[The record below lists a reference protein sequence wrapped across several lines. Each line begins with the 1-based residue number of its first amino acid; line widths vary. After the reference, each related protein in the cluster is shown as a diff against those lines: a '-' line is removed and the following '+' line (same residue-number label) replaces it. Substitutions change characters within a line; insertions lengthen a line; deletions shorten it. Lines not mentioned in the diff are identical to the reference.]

1 MTTQKTPSPFEKIT
15 TIGNEL
21 SVELQKI
28 ICQVEKLTEI
38 GIALSAEKDTTQLLE
53 KILIGAKSITNS
65 DGGTIY
71 QVVGD
76 SIKIEIIHSDSL
88 GISLGG
94 EGNIINIPN
103 IPLYEENG
111 EPNLKNVV
119 CYSYHNNKT
128 INIADAYDAVHF
140 DFTGTKAFDKKNN
153 YRSKS
158 FLSIP
163 LTNHQGEIIGILQLI
178 NAIDP
183 ETKKIIDFDAVSQ
196 RFAEALAS
204 QAATVLTKQQLII
217 ELENMFE
224 SLVKLIATAVDEKS
238 PYTGGHCRR
247 VPELVSMLTEAAHNT
262 THGYLQ
268 DFRLNDAERYELS
281 IASWLHDCGKIITP
295 EYVIDKATKLEA
307 IFDRIHLVET
317 RFEVL
322 KRDQEIAYL
331 KQQLA
336 NQQNNKNTLSAT
348 SVDKG
353 IVISNAAGGTVAE
366 EQSEQLEQSFQAS
379 IRQLND
385 DLAFIRC
392 CNTGGEAMS
401 DEDIS
406 RIQSL
411 KQLTWSLNNV
421 EVPLMSDEEIY
432 NLSIFR
438 GTLTAEE
445 RKIINNHISVTISML
460 KAIKFPKHL
469 QNVVE
474 IAGGHHER
482 MDGKGY
488 PNGLIREQMSIPAR
502 AMAIADV
509 FEALTAQDRPYKP
522 GKKLSEA
529 LFILKKLKEENHID
543 PDLYDVFI
551 DQKVYK
557 KYAEKFLDNYQIDI
571 E

>member
-1 MTTQKTPSPFEKIT
+1 MTTQNIGSPFEKIANNGSERSSG
-15 TIGNEL
+15 I
-21 SVELQKI
+21 QKI
-28 ICQVEKLTEI
+28 VGQVEKLTEI
-38 GIALSAEKDTTQLLE
+38 GIALSSEKDTSQLLE
-53 KILIGAKSITNS
+53 KILLGAKSITNS

-71 QVVGD
+71 RVDGNT
-76 SIKIEIIHSDSL
+76 IKIEIIRSDSL

-94 EGNIINIPN
+94 GGNSINIPN
-103 IPLYEENG
+103 IPLYGENG

-128 INIADAYDAVHF
+128 INIADAYDASVF

-163 LTNHQGEIIGILQLI
+163 LTNHQAEIIGILQLI

-183 ETKKIIDFDAVSQ
+183 ETKEIIQFDSVSQ

-204 QAATVLTKQQLII
+204 QAATVLTKQQLITD
-217 ELENMFE
+217 LENMFE
-224 SLVKLIATAVDEKS
+224 SLIKLIATAVDEKS

-247 VPELVSMLTEAAHNT
+247 VPELASMLTEAAHDT
-262 THGYLQ
+262 DHGYLR
-268 DFRLNDAERYELS
+268 DFKLSDADRYELN

-295 EYVIDKATKLEA
+295 THVIDKATKLET
-307 IFDRIHLVET
+307 IFDRIHLLET

-331 KQQLA
+331 KQQITEL
-336 NQQNNKNTLSAT
+336 QNNKAPSP
-348 SVDKG
+348 
-353 IVISNAAGGTVAE
+353 E
-366 EQSEQLEQSFQAS
+366 LEQSFQAN
-379 IRQLND
+379 IDHLDNT
-385 DLAFIRC
+385 LAFIRC

-401 DEDIS
+401 NEDIA
-406 RIQSL
+406 RLESL
-411 KQLTWSLNNV
+411 QKQTWLLNNA
-421 EVPLMSDEEIY
+421 EVPVLSDEEVY

-445 RKIINNHISVTISML
+445 RTIINNHINLTISML
-460 KAIKFPKHL
+460 EAIKFPKHL

-474 IAGGHHER
+474 YAGGHHER

-488 PNGLIREQMSIPAR
+488 PNGLSREQMSIPAR

-509 FEALTAQDRPYKP
+509 FEALTAKDRPYKP
-522 GKKLSEA
+522 GKTISEA
-529 LFILKKLKEENHID
+529 LFILKKMKEEGHID
-543 PDLYDVFI
+543 PDLHDAFI
-551 DQKVYK
+551 EQKIYK
-557 KYAEKFLDNYQIDI
+557 KYAEKFLDDFQIDI
-571 E
+571 D

>member
-1 MTTQKTPSPFEKIT
+1 MTQQNTPHSFEQKSSFAIDVV
-15 TIGNEL
+15 NEL
-21 SVELQKI
+21 SADVQKI
-28 ICQVEKLTEI
+28 IGQVEKLTEI
-38 GIALSAEKDTTQLLE
+38 GIALSAEKDTTRLLE
-53 KILIGAKSITNS
+53 KILVGAKSITNA

-71 QVVGD
+71 RVYGD
-76 SIKIEIIHSDSL
+76 IIKIEIIRSDSL
-88 GISLGG
+88 GIYLGG
-94 EGNIINIPN
+94 EGNAINFPN
-103 IPLYEENG
+103 IPLYDENG
-111 EPNLKNVV
+111 QPNLKNVV

-128 INIADAYDAVHF
+128 INIDDAYDAVHF
-140 DFTGTKAFDKKNN
+140 DFVGTKAFDQKNN

-183 ETKKIIDFDAVSQ
+183 ETQEITTFDSVAQ

-217 ELENMFE
+217 DLENMFE

-247 VPELVSMLTEAAHNT
+247 VPELTSMLTEAAHET
-262 THGYLQ
+262 DHGYLQ
-268 DFRLNDAERYELS
+268 NFTLDEADRYELT

-295 EYVIDKATKLEA
+295 ENVIDKATKLEA
-307 IFDRIHLVET
+307 IFDRIHLVEA

-336 NQQNNKNTLSAT
+336 DT
-348 SVDKG
+348 SPQ
-353 IVISNAAGGTVAE
+353 AE
-366 EQSEQLEQSFQAS
+366 LEQTFHAN
-379 IRQLND
+379 IAQLD
-385 DLAFIRC
+385 ADLAFIRG

-401 DEDIS
+401 DADIN
-406 RIQSL
+406 RLHSL
-411 KQLTWSLNNV
+411 KQQTWTLNNT
-421 EVPLMSDEEIY
+421 ELPLLSDEEIY

-438 GTLTAEE
+438 GTLTPEE
-445 RKIINNHISVTISML
+445 RKIINNHINVTIAML
-460 KAIKFPKHL
+460 ETIKFPKHL

-488 PNGLIREQMSIPAR
+488 PKGLTREQMSIPAR

-509 FEALTAQDRPYKP
+509 FEALTAKDRPYKS

-529 LFILKKLKEENHID
+529 LFILKKMKEEGHVD
-543 PDLYDVFI
+543 PDLYDAFI
-551 DQKVYK
+551 ERKVYK
-557 KYAEKFLDNYQIDI
+557 KYAEKFLDAEQIDVD
-571 E
+571 

>member
-1 MTTQKTPSPFEKIT
+1 MTTQNTINQFEKT
-15 TIGNEL
+15 TMGIRVDNGL
-21 SVELQKI
+21 SIDIQKI
-28 ICQVEKLTEI
+28 IGQVEKLTDI
-38 GIALSAEKDTTQLLE
+38 GIALSTEKDTAKLLE
-53 KILIGAKSITNS
+53 KILLGAKSITNA

-71 QVVGD
+71 RVEGNT
-76 SIKIEIIHSDSL
+76 IKIEIIHSDSL

-94 EGNIINIPN
+94 GGNALNIPN
-103 IPLYEENG
+103 IPLYGENG
-111 EPNLKNVV
+111 EANLKNVV

-163 LTNHQGEIIGILQLI
+163 LNNHQGEIIGILQLI
-178 NAIDP
+178 NAIDH
-183 ETKKIIDFDAVSQ
+183 ETNEITNFDSVSQ

-217 ELENMFE
+217 DLENMFE

-247 VPELVSMLTEAAHNT
+247 VPELTSMLTEAAHDTN
-262 THGYLQ
+262 HGYLQ
-268 DFRLNDAERYELS
+268 DFRLTEADRYELS
-281 IASWLHDCGKIITP
+281 IAAWLHDCGKIITP
-295 EYVIDKATKLEA
+295 EYVIDKATKLEG
-307 IFDRIHLVET
+307 IFDRIHLLET
-317 RFEVL
+317 RFEIL
-322 KRDQEIAYL
+322 KRDQEIAFL
-331 KQQLA
+331 KQRLTE
-336 NQQNNKNTLSAT
+336 QQNNKPASP
-348 SVDKG
+348 
-353 IVISNAAGGTVAE
+353 E
-366 EQSEQLEQSFQAS
+366 LERSFQAN
-379 IRQLND
+379 IAQLDN

-406 RIQSL
+406 RLYSL
-411 KQLTWSLNNV
+411 QKLTWSLNNAD
-421 EVPLMSDEEIY
+421 VPLLSDEEIY

-438 GTLTAEE
+438 GTLTSEE
-445 RKIINNHISVTISML
+445 RKVINNHINVTISML
-460 KAIKFPKHL
+460 ETIKFPKHL

-474 IAGGHHER
+474 YAGGHHER

-488 PNGLIREQMSIPAR
+488 PRGLSREEMSIPAR

-509 FEALTAQDRPYKP
+509 FEALTAKDRPYKP

-529 LFILKKLKEENHID
+529 LFILKKMKEERHID
-543 PDLYDVFI
+543 PDLYDAFI
-551 DQKVYK
+551 EQKIYK
-557 KYAEKFLDNYQIDI
+557 KYADKFLDDFQNDVD
-571 E
+571 

>member
-1 MTTQKTPSPFEKIT
+1 MTTQNIIASQFEKIA

-21 SVELQKI
+21 STDLQKI
-28 ICQVEKLTEI
+28 IVQVEKLTEI
-38 GIALSAEKDTTQLLE
+38 GIALSAEKDTRQLLE
-53 KILIGAKSITNS
+53 KILLGAKSITNS

-71 QVVGD
+71 RVDGD
-76 SIKIEIIHSDSL
+76 TIKIEIIRSDSL
-88 GISLGG
+88 GIYLGG
-94 EGNIINIPN
+94 QGNAINIPN

-128 INIADAYDAVHF
+128 INIDDAYDSVHF
-140 DFTGTKAFDKKNN
+140 DFSGTKVFDKKNN

-163 LTNHQGEIIGILQLI
+163 LSNHQGEIIGILQLI

-183 ETKKIIDFDAVSQ
+183 ETKEIIKFDSFSQ

-204 QAATVLTKQQLII
+204 QAATVLTKQQLITD
-217 ELENMFE
+217 LENMFE

-247 VPELVSMLTEAAHNT
+247 VPELTSLLTEAAHNT
-262 THGYLQ
+262 DHGYLQ
-268 DFRLNDAERYELS
+268 DFRLSEADRYELT
-281 IASWLHDCGKIITP
+281 IAAWLHDCGKIITP

-307 IFDRIHLVET
+307 IFDRIHLLET
-317 RFEVL
+317 RIEVL

-336 NQQNNKNTLSAT
+336 AQQDNKPASPDL
-348 SVDKG
+348 
-353 IVISNAAGGTVAE
+353 
-366 EQSEQLEQSFQAS
+366 EQTFRANIAQLEG
-379 IRQLND
+379 
-385 DLAFIRC
+385 DLAFLRD

-401 DEDIS
+401 DEDIA
-406 RIQSL
+406 RIHSL
-411 KQLTWSLNNV
+411 QKLTLSLNNV
-421 EVPLMSDEEIY
+421 DVPLLTDEEIY

-438 GTLTAEE
+438 GTLTSEE
-445 RKIINNHISVTISML
+445 RKIINNHINVTISML
-460 KAIKFPKHL
+460 EAIKFPKHL

-474 IAGGHHER
+474 YAGGHHER

-488 PNGLIREQMSIPAR
+488 PKGLNREQMSIPAR

-509 FEALTAQDRPYKP
+509 FEALTAKDRPYKS

-529 LFILKKLKEENHID
+529 LFILKKMKEEQHID
-543 PDLYDVFI
+543 PDLYDAFI
-551 DQKVYK
+551 EQKVYRQ
-557 KYAEKFLDNYQIDI
+557 YAEKFLDDFQIDVD
-571 E
+571 

>member
-1 MTTQKTPSPFEKIT
+1 MTTQKITPQFEKT
-15 TIGNEL
+15 AGIGNEF
-21 SVELQKI
+21 SADLQKI
-28 ICQVEKLTEI
+28 IGQVEKLTDI
-38 GIALSAEKDTTQLLE
+38 GIALSSEKDTAQLLE
-53 KILIGAKSITNS
+53 KILLGAKSITNA

-71 QVVGD
+71 RVDGNA
-76 SIKIEIIHSDSL
+76 IKIEIIRSDSL
-88 GISLGG
+88 GIFLGG
-94 EGNIINIPN
+94 GGNAINIPN
-103 IPLYEENG
+103 IPLYGENG

-128 INIADAYDAVHF
+128 INIDDAYDAANF

-183 ETKKIIDFDAVSQ
+183 ETKEIIKFDSVSQ

-204 QAATVLTKQQLII
+204 QAATVLTKQQLITD
-217 ELENMFE
+217 LENMFE

-247 VPELVSMLTEAAHNT
+247 VPELTLMLTEAAHDT
-262 THGYLQ
+262 DHGYLQ
-268 DFRLNDAERYELS
+268 DFRLTEADRYELT

-295 EYVIDKATKLEA
+295 EYVIDKATKLET
-307 IFDRIHLVET
+307 IFDRIHLLEA

-322 KRDQEIAYL
+322 KRDREIALL

-336 NQQNNKNTLSAT
+336 ELQNNK
-348 SVDKG
+348 
-353 IVISNAAGGTVAE
+353 TV
-366 EQSEQLEQSFQAS
+366 SPLLEQSYQADIS
-379 IRQLND
+379 RLND
-385 DLAFIRC
+385 DLAFIRL

-401 DEDIS
+401 DDDIA
-406 RIQSL
+406 RLQSL
-411 KQLTWSLNNV
+411 QKIRWSLNNV
-421 EVPLMSDEEIY
+421 DVPLLSDEEVY

-438 GTLTAEE
+438 GTLTSEE
-445 RKIINNHISVTISML
+445 RNIINNHINVTISML
-460 KAIKFPKHL
+460 EAIKFPKHL

-474 IAGGHHER
+474 YAGGHHER

-488 PNGLIREQMSIPAR
+488 PKGLSREQMSIPAR

-509 FEALTAQDRPYKP
+509 FEALTAKDRPYKQ

-529 LFILKKLKEENHID
+529 LFILNKLKEDKHID
-543 PDLYDVFI
+543 PDLHDAFI
-551 DQKVYK
+551 KQKIYK
-557 KYAEKFLDNYQIDI
+557 KYAEKFLDDSQIDTD
-571 E
+571 

>member
-1 MTTQKTPSPFEKIT
+1 MTTQKIITPFEKIT

-21 SVELQKI
+21 SADLQKI
-28 ICQVEKLTEI
+28 IGQVEKLTDI
-38 GIALSAEKDTTQLLE
+38 GIALSSEKDTTQLLE
-53 KILIGAKSITNS
+53 KILLGAKSITNS

-71 QVVGD
+71 RIDGNT
-76 SIKIEIIHSDSL
+76 IKIEIIRSDSL

-94 EGNIINIPN
+94 EGNAINIPN
-103 IPLYEENG
+103 IPLYGENG

-128 INIADAYDAVHF
+128 INIDDAYDASVF
-140 DFTGTKAFDKKNN
+140 DFAGTRAFDKKSN

-183 ETKKIIDFDAVSQ
+183 ETKEIIKFDSVSQ

-204 QAATVLTKQQLII
+204 QAAIVLTKQQLITD
-217 ELENMFE
+217 LENMFE

-247 VPELVSMLTEAAHNT
+247 VPELTSMLTEAAHDT
-262 THGYLQ
+262 DHGYLQ
-268 DFRLNDAERYELS
+268 DFRLTEADRYELT

-295 EYVIDKATKLEA
+295 EYVIDKATKLET
-307 IFDRIHLVET
+307 IFDRIHLLET

-322 KRDQEIAYL
+322 KRDREIAFL
-331 KQQLA
+331 KQQFTELPD
-336 NQQNNKNTLSAT
+336 NIT
-348 SVDKG
+348 SLLLLDQTYQAD
-353 IVISNAAGGTVAE
+353 IAE
-366 EQSEQLEQSFQAS
+366 LD
-379 IRQLND
+379 D
-385 DLAFIRC
+385 DLAFIRI
-392 CNTGGEAMS
+392 CNSGGEAMS
-401 DEDIS
+401 DKDIA
-406 RIQSL
+406 RLQSL
-411 KQLTWSLNNV
+411 QKLTWSLNNID
-421 EVPLMSDEEIY
+421 VPLLTDEEVY

-438 GTLTAEE
+438 GTLTSEE
-445 RKIINNHISVTISML
+445 RSIINNHINVTISML
-460 KAIKFPKHL
+460 EAIKFPKHL

-474 IAGGHHER
+474 YAGGHHER

-488 PNGLIREQMSIPAR
+488 PKGLSREEMSIPAR

-509 FEALTAQDRPYKP
+509 FEALTAKDRPYKQ

-529 LFILKKLKEENHID
+529 LFILKKLKEDKHID
-543 PDLYDVFI
+543 PDLYDAFI
-551 DQKVYK
+551 EQKIYK
-557 KYAEKFLDNYQIDI
+557 KYAEKFLDDFQIDI
-571 E
+571 D

>member
-1 MTTQKTPSPFEKIT
+1 MITQNIINQFEKIA

-21 SVELQKI
+21 STDMQKI
-28 ICQVEKLTEI
+28 IDQVEKLTDI

-53 KILIGAKSITNS
+53 KILLGAKSITNA

-71 QVVGD
+71 RVEGD
-76 SIKIEIIHSDSL
+76 TIKIEIIRSDSL
-88 GISLGG
+88 GICLGG
-94 EGNIINIPN
+94 GGNALNIPN
-103 IPLYEENG
+103 IPLYEESG

-163 LTNHQGEIIGILQLI
+163 LNNHQGEIIGILQLI
-178 NAIDP
+178 NAIDH
-183 ETKKIIDFDAVSQ
+183 ETRDIIAFDEVSQ
-196 RFAEALAS
+196 RFAETLAS
-204 QAATVLTKQQLII
+204 QAATVLTKQQLIVD
-217 ELENMFE
+217 LENMFE

-247 VPELVSMLTEAAHNT
+247 VPELTLMLAQAASDTN
-262 THGYLQ
+262 HGYLQ
-268 DFRLNDAERYELS
+268 DFTLSEADHYELT

-307 IFDRIHLVET
+307 IFDRIHVVEA

-322 KRDQEIAYL
+322 KRDREIALL

-336 NQQNNKNTLSAT
+336 ALQNNSAPP
-348 SVDKG
+348 
-353 IVISNAAGGTVAE
+353 AE
-366 EQSEQLEQSFQAS
+366 LEHAYQTDIAQLD
-379 IRQLND
+379 D
-385 DLAFIRC
+385 DLAFIRG
-392 CNTGGEAMS
+392 CNTGGESMS
-401 DEDIS
+401 DQDIA
-406 RIQSL
+406 RLKSL
-411 KQLTWSLNNV
+411 QQMTWSLNQV
-421 EVPLMSDEEIY
+421 ETPLLSEEEIY

-445 RKIINNHISVTISML
+445 RKIINNHINVTISML
-460 KAIKFPKHL
+460 EAIKFPKHL

-474 IAGGHHER
+474 YAGGHHER

-488 PNGLIREQMSIPAR
+488 PKGLSREQMSIPAR
-502 AMAIADV
+502 VMAIADV
-509 FEALTAQDRPYKP
+509 FEALTASDRPYKS
-522 GKKLSEA
+522 GKKISDA
-529 LFILKKLKEENHID
+529 LFILKKMKEEKHID
-543 PDLYDVFI
+543 PDLYDAFMEHKI
-551 DQKVYK
+551 YK
-557 KYAEKFLDNYQIDI
+557 KYAEKFLEDFQNDVD
-571 E
+571 

>member
-1 MTTQKTPSPFEKIT
+1 MTTQKIITPFEKIAT
-15 TIGNEL
+15 TGNGL
-21 SVELQKI
+21 SADLQKI
-28 ICQVEKLTEI
+28 IGQVEKLTDI
-38 GIALSAEKDTTQLLE
+38 GIALSSEKDTAQLLE
-53 KILIGAKSITNS
+53 KILLGAKSITNS
-65 DGGTIY
+65 DGGTLY
-71 QVVGD
+71 RVDGNT
-76 SIKIEIIHSDSL
+76 IKIEIIRSDSL

-94 EGNIINIPN
+94 EGNTINIPN

-128 INIADAYDAVHF
+128 INIDDAYDAVHF
-140 DFTGTKAFDKKNN
+140 DFAGTKVFDKKNN

-178 NAIDP
+178 NATDP
-183 ETKKIIDFDAVSQ
+183 ETQEIIKFDSVSQ

-204 QAATVLTKQQLII
+204 QAATVLTKQQLITD
-217 ELENMFE
+217 LENMFE

-247 VPELVSMLTEAAHNT
+247 VPELTLMLTEAAHDT
-262 THGYLQ
+262 DHGYLQ
-268 DFRLNDAERYELS
+268 DFRLTEADRYELT

-295 EYVIDKATKLEA
+295 EYVIDKATKLET
-307 IFDRIHLVET
+307 IFDRIHLLET

-322 KRDQEIAYL
+322 KRDREIAFL

-336 NQQNNKNTLSAT
+336 ELQDNTTSSSA
-348 SVDKG
+348 
-353 IVISNAAGGTVAE
+353 
-366 EQSEQLEQSFQAS
+366 LEYTYQAD
-379 IRQLND
+379 IAHLDD
-385 DLAFIRC
+385 DLAFIRR

-401 DEDIS
+401 GEDIS
-406 RIQSL
+406 RLQSL
-411 KQLTWSLNNV
+411 QKRTWSLNNIDA
-421 EVPLMSDEEIY
+421 PLLTDEEVY

-438 GTLTAEE
+438 GTLTSEE
-445 RKIINNHISVTISML
+445 RNVINNHINVTISML
-460 KAIKFPKHL
+460 EAIKFPKHL

-474 IAGGHHER
+474 YAGGHHER

-488 PNGLIREQMSIPAR
+488 PKGLSREEMSIPAR

-509 FEALTAQDRPYKP
+509 FEALTAKDRPYKK

-529 LFILKKLKEENHID
+529 LFILKKLKEDKHID
-543 PDLYDVFI
+543 PDLYDAFI
-551 DQKVYK
+551 KQKIYK
-557 KYAEKFLDNYQIDI
+557 KYAEKFLDDVQIDI
-571 E
+571 D

>member
-1 MTTQKTPSPFEKIT
+1 MTTQKIT
-15 TIGNEL
+15 TTGKEL
-21 SVELQKI
+21 SSELQKI

-38 GIALSAEKDTTQLLE
+38 GIALSAEKDTTKLLE

-71 QVVGD
+71 QVVD
-76 SIKIEIIHSDSL
+76 NTIKIEIIHSDSL

-94 EGNIINIPN
+94 GGNVINIPN
-103 IPLYEENG
+103 IPLYDENG

-128 INIADAYDAVHF
+128 INIDDAYDAVHF
-140 DFTGTKAFDKKNN
+140 DFSGTKAFDKKNN

-183 ETKKIIDFDAVSQ
+183 ETQKIIEFDAVSQ

-247 VPELVSMLTEAAHNT
+247 VPELVSMLTEAAHDT
-262 THGYLQ
+262 DHGYLQ
-268 DFRLNDAERYELS
+268 NFRLNDADRYELS

-317 RFEVL
+317 RFEIL

-331 KQQLA
+331 RRQLA
-336 NQQNNKNTLSAT
+336 DQQKSKTSSAIYLDGA
-348 SVDKG
+348 VADDCMD
-353 IVISNAAGGTVAE
+353 AGGTTPRTGEVELRLEQQSRATQGAVAE
-366 EQSEQLEQSFQAS
+366 VEQCREQLLRAPTVGALDDAGAIADDCMDAGGRATQGAVAEKQSRQLEQTFQAS

-392 CNTGGEAMS
+392 CNTGGEIMS
-401 DEDIS
+401 DEDIA

-411 KQLTWSLNNV
+411 KHLTWSLNDV
-421 EVPLMSDEEIY
+421 DTPLLSDEEVY

-445 RKIINNHISVTISML
+445 RKIINNHINVTISML
-460 KAIKFPKHL
+460 QAIKFPKHL

-482 MDGKGY
+482 MDGKG
-488 PNGLIREQMSIPAR
+488 
-502 AMAIADV
+502 
-509 FEALTAQDRPYKP
+509 
-522 GKKLSEA
+522 
-529 LFILKKLKEENHID
+529 
-543 PDLYDVFI
+543 
-551 DQKVYK
+551 
-557 KYAEKFLDNYQIDI
+557 
-571 E
+571 

>member
-1 MTTQKTPSPFEKIT
+1 MTTQNITAQFEAAA
-15 TIGNEL
+15 TIGNEFPAD
-21 SVELQKI
+21 LQKI
-28 ICQVEKLTEI
+28 IGQVEKLTDI
-38 GIALSAEKDTTQLLE
+38 GIALSSEKDTAQLLE
-53 KILIGAKSITNS
+53 KILLGAKSITNS

-71 QVVGD
+71 RVDGNT
-76 SIKIEIIHSDSL
+76 IKIEIVRSDSL
-88 GISLGG
+88 GIFLGG
-94 EGNIINIPN
+94 GGNPINIPN
-103 IPLYEENG
+103 IPLYAENG

-119 CYSYHNNKT
+119 CCSYHNNKT
-128 INIADAYDAVHF
+128 INIADAYDANVF
-140 DFTGTKAFDKKNN
+140 DFSGTKAFDQKNN

-183 ETKKIIDFDAVSQ
+183 ETKEIIEFDSVSQ

-204 QAATVLTKQQLII
+204 QAATVLTKQQLITD
-217 ELENMFE
+217 LENMFE

-247 VPELVSMLTEAAHNT
+247 VPELTLMLTEAAHDT
-262 THGYLQ
+262 DHGYLQ
-268 DFRLNDAERYELS
+268 DFRLTEADRYELT

-295 EYVIDKATKLEA
+295 EYVIDKATKLET
-307 IFDRIHLVET
+307 IFDRIHLVEA

-322 KRDQEIAYL
+322 KRDREIALL

-336 NQQNNKNTLSAT
+336 ELQGNT
-348 SVDKG
+348 
-353 IVISNAAGGTVAE
+353 TVSPSLEEPYQAE
-366 EQSEQLEQSFQAS
+366 ITQLE
-379 IRQLND
+379 D
-385 DLAFIRC
+385 DFAFIRL

-401 DEDIS
+401 DKDID
-406 RIQSL
+406 RLKSL
-411 KQLTWSLNNV
+411 QKLRWSINNT
-421 EVPLMSDEEIY
+421 EVPLLNDEEVY

-445 RKIINNHISVTISML
+445 RNIINNHINVTISML
-460 KAIKFPKHL
+460 EAIKFPKHL

-474 IAGGHHER
+474 YAGGHHER

-488 PNGLIREQMSIPAR
+488 PKGLIREEMSIPAR

-509 FEALTAQDRPYKP
+509 FEALTAKDRPYKQ

-543 PDLYDVFI
+543 PDLYDAFI
-551 DQKVYK
+551 KQKIYR
-557 KYAEKFLDNYQIDI
+557 KYAEKFLDDFQIDTD
-571 E
+571 

>member
-1 MTTQKTPSPFEKIT
+1 MTTQNIINQVEKSDLT
-15 TIGNEL
+15 GTGAVGNEF
-21 SVELQKI
+21 SADMQKI
-28 ICQVEKLTEI
+28 IGQVEKLTEI
-38 GIALSAEKDTTQLLE
+38 GIALSSEKSTTQLLE
-53 KILIGAKSITNS
+53 KILLGAKSITNS

-71 QVVGD
+71 RVDGD
-76 SIKIEIIHSDSL
+76 SIKIEIIRSDSL

-94 EGNIINIPN
+94 GGNTINIPN
-103 IPLYEENG
+103 IPLFRENG

-163 LTNHQGEIIGILQLI
+163 LTNHLGEIIGILQLI

-183 ETKKIIDFDAVSQ
+183 ETKKIVEFDSVSQ

-204 QAATVLTKQQLII
+204 QAATVLTKQQLIAD
-217 ELENMFE
+217 LENMFE
-224 SLVKLIATAVDEKS
+224 SLVQLIATAVDEKS

-247 VPELVSMLTEAAHNT
+247 VPELTSMLTEAAHET
-262 THGYLQ
+262 DHGYLQ
-268 DFRLNDAERYELS
+268 GFKLSEADRYELS

-295 EYVIDKATKLEA
+295 EHVIDKATKLEA
-307 IFDRIHLVET
+307 IFDRIHLVEA
-317 RFEVL
+317 RIEVL
-322 KRDQEIAYL
+322 KRDLEIAHL

-336 NQQNNKNTLSAT
+336 GLQDNKTPPP
-348 SVDKG
+348 
-353 IVISNAAGGTVAE
+353 E
-366 EQSEQLEQSFQAS
+366 LEQIFQAN
-379 IRQLND
+379 IAQLDD

-401 DEDIS
+401 DTDIT
-406 RIQSL
+406 RLHSL
-411 KQLTWSLNNV
+411 QKRTLSLNNV
-421 EVPLMSDEEIY
+421 DAPLLSDEEVY

-438 GTLTAEE
+438 GTLTSEE
-445 RKIINNHISVTISML
+445 RKIINNHINVTIAML
-460 KAIKFPKHL
+460 EAIKFPKHL
-469 QNVVE
+469 QHVVE

-488 PNGLIREQMSIPAR
+488 PKGLIREEMSIPAR

-509 FEALTAQDRPYKP
+509 FEALTAKDRPYKS

-529 LFILKKLKEENHID
+529 LFILKKMKEEGHID
-543 PDLYDVFI
+543 PDLYDAFI
-551 DQKVYK
+551 DQKIYK
-557 KYAEKFLDNYQIDI
+557 KYAEKFLDDFQIDVD
-571 E
+571 